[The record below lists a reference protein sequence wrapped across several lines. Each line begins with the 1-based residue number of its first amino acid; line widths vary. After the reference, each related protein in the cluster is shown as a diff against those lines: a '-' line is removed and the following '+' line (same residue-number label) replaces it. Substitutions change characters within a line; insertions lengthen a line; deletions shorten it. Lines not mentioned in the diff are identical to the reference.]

1 MGSSR
6 LTGLMVLGRHVGKAC
21 FDLLQP
27 LRLQTVRV
35 DRTSTAIAPAAAN
48 VCLAIKHVP
57 MQRRESKSRE
67 IDFPAL
73 PFPYSIAQDDRINRC
88 YGYGEDFMC
97 ESTCPMVKC

>member
-1 MGSSR
+1 
-6 LTGLMVLGRHVGKAC
+6 MVRGRHVGRRASIISSRSVSR
-21 FDLLQP
+21 P
-27 LRLQTVRV
+27 SA
-35 DRTSTAIAPAAAN
+35 STGPAPAIAPAAAN

-88 YGYGEDFMC
+88 YGYGEDFMS
-97 ESTCPMVKC
+97 ESTCPMVKR